1 MSSCKDGF
9 SGCAGSGRAPSG
21 PVSALGASPQVPGGL
36 WSPGHDARSRL
47 RDERPP
53 EWSLDPSFSALP
65 HPGPFQEE
73 PWLDEEGGSGSC
85 GAQYWEAAHRSSWG
99 GGGDGGCG
107 LGVEGRLPSS
117 QCCPVLCGPFPLG
130 VSWEL
135 ALGEETPTHSVG
147 RVSGVSTPTTLS
159 TACGWASAQYA
170 LVQACGGSRCV
181 SGVSTP
187 NAALSTACGWVLAP
201 DALVQAC
208 GGSRCRHGL
217 GGLRPSTMAG
227 GEGWW
232 PPGGCPGSWLCAGAG
247 RVLGAGYHL
256 MN

>member
-1 MSSCKDGF
+1 MRRVG
-9 SGCAGSGRAPSG
+9 AVRVEPST
-21 PVSALGASPQVPGGL
+21 
-36 WSPGHDARSRL
+36 
-47 RDERPP
+47 
-53 EWSLDPSFSALP
+53 
-65 HPGPFQEE
+65 
-73 PWLDEEGGSGSC
+73 
-85 GAQYWEAAHRSSWG
+85 
-99 GGGDGGCG
+99 
-107 LGVEGRLPSS
+107 GRLPIGLAGAVEAMVVVVSVWRGG

>member
-1 MSSCKDGF
+1 MRRVG
-9 SGCAGSGRAPSG
+9 AVRVEPST
-21 PVSALGASPQVPGGL
+21 
-36 WSPGHDARSRL
+36 
-47 RDERPP
+47 
-53 EWSLDPSFSALP
+53 
-65 HPGPFQEE
+65 
-73 PWLDEEGGSGSC
+73 
-85 GAQYWEAAHRSSWG
+85 
-99 GGGDGGCG
+99 
-107 LGVEGRLPSS
+107 GRLPIGLAGAVETMVVVVSVWRGG

-147 RVSGVSTPTTLS
+147 RVSGVSTPTT
-159 TACGWASAQYA
+159 
-170 LVQACGGSRCV
+170 
-181 SGVSTP
+181 
-187 NAALSTACGWVLAP
+187 LSTACGWVLAP